1 MTISFWFWEHLKYCN
16 RNRGAHF
23 SIFYIMYTFYLPVMR
38 VKINTKSR
46 NDHSLHK
53 LFMFHNLHR
62 KSESWKKANVNLKEN
77 RCVKYTTEFSMI
89 KLRMRRDR
97 WEVHFANAK
106 KMWFWVTKRP
116 YGWLIFVFFVHLDRC
131 GSYEFHKIWKDY
143 VYMISAH
150 MHSRWD
156 QLMFIVLA

>member
-1 MTISFWFWEHLKYCN
+1 MKKGKYGLLWFILETDVKFACVISWPPIYNRSGSKQMTISFWFWEHLKYCT

-77 RCVKYTTEFSMI
+77 RCVKYTTYNKFSII
-89 KLRMRRDR
+89 KLRMRQDR

-106 KMWFWVTKRP
+106 KCDF
-116 YGWLIFVFFVHLDRC
+116 
-131 GSYEFHKIWKDY
+131 GSLNG
-143 VYMISAH
+143 
-150 MHSRWD
+150 
-156 QLMFIVLA
+156 LMDD